1 MQGWQ
6 RERIVGT
13 YSRQTAD
20 CNGKHIVHDG
30 DCGIYNAFLG
40 VCTCGL
46 HHCLM
51 ASSSEVVE
59 ELYPKYI
66 EEKCNDGFIEYL
78 LQEFE
83 TGNLYVKDKEEFVK
97 VERPEPISQEEFDK
111 AMDKIQEEFQKRK
124 NNDKQ
129 NDK

>member
-20 CNGKHIVHDG
+20 CNGREIVHDG

-46 HHCLM
+46 YHCLM
-51 ASSSEVVE
+51 TAPTEVRD
-59 ELYPKYI
+59 ELYPNFLK
-66 EEKCNDGFIEYL
+66 ESGEKSNEGFIEYL
-78 LQEFE
+78 LQEME
-83 TGNLYVKDKEEFVK
+83 RKNLYTKEIEGYVR
-97 VERPEPISQEEFDK
+97 VEKLPPIPQEE
-111 AMDKIQEEFQKRK
+111 AEKIINRIFKKKGKE
-124 NNDKQ
+124 D
-129 NDK
+129 D